1 MANKDSWSTSR
12 HAAATKINLE
22 ASHLKVAMEH
32 FIVQMTSVTL
42 ETLGL
47 QGPRTRAG
55 TANHEEIL
63 AELQTQLQEA
73 QVAIS
78 NNLDF
83 VSTQIELLNEALSS
97 YNHLNPPANLEIQ
110 PQPPAGGPRPQP
122 QHQVQNMTLRIHF
135 WVR

>member
-1 MANKDSWSTSR
+1 MMANKDSWSTSR

-55 TANHEEIL
+55 TPNHKEIL

-73 QVAIS
+73 QAAIS
-78 NNLDF
+78 TNRRTMAQIDQKGAKKHFLKVQYFIPKLISNG
-83 VSTQIELLNEALSS
+83 TQN
-97 YNHLNPPANLEIQ
+97 
-110 PQPPAGGPRPQP
+110 
-122 QHQVQNMTLRIHF
+122 HF
-135 WVR
+135 WP